1 MTQQFYLRC
10 IPNRNENLHALDHIY
25 KNVFKNSL
33 NSGVTK
39 SVVAY
44 SHKVMANS
52 NSSGGTELCTAS
64 WMDFIKIMEQKKSH
78 KKLGTV
84 EICFHIGQ
92 KQVERWL

>member
-1 MTQQFYLRC
+1 MTQQVYLRC
-10 IPNRNENLHALDHIY
+10 LPNRNENLHALDHIY

-52 NSSGGTELCTAS
+52 NSSGGTELCTAL
-64 WMDFIKIMEQKKSH
+64 WMNFIKIMEQKKSH
-78 KKLGTV
+78 KRLGMV
-84 EICFHIGQ
+84 EICFQTGQ
-92 KQVERWL
+92 KQVV

>member
-1 MTQQFYLRC
+1 M
-10 IPNRNENLHALDHIY
+10 Y
-25 KNVFKNSL
+25 KNVFKSSL

-44 SHKVMANS
+44 SHKVMGNS
-52 NSSGGTELCTAS
+52 NSSGGTEL
-64 WMDFIKIMEQKKSH
+64 WMNFIKIMEQKKSH

-92 KQVERWL
+92 KQVDRWL

>member
-10 IPNRNENLHALDHIY
+10 IPNRNENLHARADMY
-25 KNVFKNSL
+25 KNVFKSSL

-44 SHKVMANS
+44 SHKVMGNS
-52 NSSGGTELCTAS
+52 NSSGGTEL
-64 WMDFIKIMEQKKSH
+64 WMNFIKIMEQKKSH

-92 KQVERWL
+92 KQVDRWL

>member
-10 IPNRNENLHALDHIY
+10 IPNRNENLHALADMY
-25 KNVFKNSL
+25 KNVFKSSL

-44 SHKVMANS
+44 SHKVMGNS
-52 NSSGGTELCTAS
+52 NSSGGTEL
-64 WMDFIKIMEQKKSH
+64 WMNFIKIMEQKKSH
-78 KKLGTV
+78 KKLGMV

-92 KQVERWL
+92 KQVDRWL